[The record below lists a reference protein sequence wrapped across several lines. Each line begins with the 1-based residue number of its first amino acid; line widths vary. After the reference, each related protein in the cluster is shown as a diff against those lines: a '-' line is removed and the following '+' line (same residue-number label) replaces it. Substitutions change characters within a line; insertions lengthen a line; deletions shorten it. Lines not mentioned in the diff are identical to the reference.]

1 MSRPRSLVVVVA
13 GVVAAAAWG
22 LALAGGE
29 PAPTLITI
37 WGAPRIAGAF
47 GGQSYGGTPPAGA
60 LISDPR
66 ELTVVG
72 GEATL
77 TGVPPTLD
85 PTSVQLRD
93 LTDPD
98 ATVLEQRLI
107 PASATPTELLGHHLG
122 EPITVVTAKGELT
135 GALRAVDDQS
145 LVLEIGAGDQR
156 QLHVLRRDGLQTV
169 RLAGGAGWTDKPAL
183 AWRLR
188 TARPGKH
195 SVVIDYRADGMTWT
209 MSYLAVLDD
218 AGKALDF
225 AARALVKNSTGG
237 SFERAALTLVAGA
250 PVLPLAGAPIRVA
263 PPPAF
268 VVAAPVR
275 IAAGD
280 AVQVDLIPPRLAAP
294 VHPVITF
301 EALRDPATTTNDG
314 NNDCARQSGAE
325 PEAMRSELALEL
337 ALPPATA
344 LPDGKVRLYR
354 RHAGATELVSED
366 DLRLAAG
373 VARIRVAPARE
384 ITGQRRATA
393 CTVDEHAHS
402 LREIVEVAVDNKAK
416 QAADVVVREYLWRW
430 PAWRIEAEDHKGTRA
445 GRQSQEYR
453 LHVPA
458 GGAQRVTYTVV
469 YAW

>member
-1 MSRPRSLVVVVA
+1 MSRPASLVVVVA
-13 GVVAAAAWG
+13 AAVG
-22 LALAGGE
+22 LARATAGPAE
-29 PAPTLITI
+29 PAPTRITI
-37 WGAPRIAGAF
+37 WGAPRISGAF
-47 GGQSYGGTPPAGA
+47 GGQGYGGTPPAGA
-60 LISDPR
+60 LISEPH

-77 TGVPPTLD
+77 AGVPPTLD

-98 ATVLEQRLI
+98 AAVLEQRLI

-145 LVLEIGAGDQR
+145 LVVEIGAGDQR
-156 QLHVLRRDGLQTV
+156 QLHVLRRDGFVQAV
-169 RLAGGAGWTDKPAL
+169 RLAGGAGWLDRPAL

-188 TARPGKH
+188 TGKPGKH
-195 SVVIDYRADGMTWT
+195 RVIVDYRADGMTWT
-209 MSYLAVLDD
+209 MSYLAVIDD
-218 AGKALDF
+218 AGKAIDF

-250 PVLPLAGAPIRVA
+250 PVLPLAGAPIHVA

-275 IAAGD
+275 MASGD
-280 AVQVDLIPPRLAAP
+280 AVQVDLLPPRIAAP

-301 EALRDPATTTNDG
+301 EALRDPAPATTDG
-314 NNDCARQSGAE
+314 SNDCARLNGAE
-325 PEAMRSELALEL
+325 PEVARSELALEL

-366 DLRLAAG
+366 DLRLATG
-373 VARIRVAPARE
+373 VARIRIAPARE
-384 ITGQRRATA
+384 ITGQRRTTA
-393 CTVDEHAHS
+393 CTVDEHARS
-402 LREIVEVAVDNKAK
+402 LREVVEVQVDNKAR
-416 QAADVVVREYLWRW
+416 QAADIVVREYLWRW
-430 PAWRIEAEDHKGTRA
+430 PAWRIDAEDHKGVRA
-445 GRQSQEYR
+445 GHQSQEYR
-453 LHVPA
+453 LRVPA
-458 GGAQRVTYTVV
+458 GGSQRVTYTVV

>member
-1 MSRPRSLVVVVA
+1 MSRPASLVVVVA
-13 GVVAAAAWG
+13 AVVG
-22 LALAGGE
+22 LARAFAAPAE
-29 PAPTLITI
+29 PAPTRITI
-37 WGAPRIAGAF
+37 WGTPRISGAF
-47 GGQSYGGTPPAGA
+47 GGQSYGATPPAGA

-66 ELTVVG
+66 ELNVVG

-77 TGVPPTLD
+77 NGVPPTLD

-98 ATVLEQRLI
+98 AVVLEQRLI

-122 EPITVVTAKGELT
+122 EPISVVTAKGELT

-145 LVLEIGAGDQR
+145 LVVEVGAGDQR
-156 QLHVLRRDGLQTV
+156 QLHVLRRDGFVQAV

-188 TARPGKH
+188 TTKPGKH
-195 SVVIDYRADGMTWT
+195 SVVIDYRAEGMTWT

-218 AGKALDF
+218 AGKAVDF

-250 PVLPLAGAPIRVA
+250 PVLPLAGAPIHAA

-275 IAAGD
+275 IASGD

-294 VHPVITF
+294 VHPVVTF
-301 EALRDPATTTNDG
+301 EALRDPAPGTSDAS
-314 NNDCARQSGAE
+314 NDCTRLNGAE
-325 PEAMRSELALEL
+325 PEVARSELALEL
-337 ALPPATA
+337 ALPPTTA

-366 DLRLAAG
+366 DLGLATG
-373 VARIRVAPARE
+373 FARIRVAPARE
-384 ITGQRRATA
+384 IVGQRRATA
-393 CTVDEHAHS
+393 CTIDEHARS
-402 LREIVEVAVDNKAK
+402 LREVVEVQVTNKAA

-430 PAWRIEAEDHKGTRA
+430 PAWRIEAEDHKGARA

-453 LHVPA
+453 VHVPA
-458 GGAQRVTYTVV
+458 GGSQRVTYTVV